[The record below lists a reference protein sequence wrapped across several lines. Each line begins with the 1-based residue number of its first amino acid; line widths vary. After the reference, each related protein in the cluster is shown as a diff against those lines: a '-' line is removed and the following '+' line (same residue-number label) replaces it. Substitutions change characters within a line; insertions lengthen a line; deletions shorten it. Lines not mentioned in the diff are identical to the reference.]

1 MVRRIGVSVLL
12 SAVTVVVA
20 ACGFSE
26 QEAADRCEQER
37 VARQA
42 GGCFDGTTLASCV
55 TAYEDCGSDAN
66 VDDALC
72 PLTYS
77 CPE

>member
-1 MVRRIGVSVLL
+1 ML
-12 SAVTVVVA
+12 SAVTVMAA

-26 QEAADRCEQER
+26 QEANNRCEQER
-37 VARQA
+37 VARQD

-55 TAYEDCGSDAN
+55 TAYEDCGTDVT
-66 VDDALC
+66 VDDSVC

-77 CPE
+77 CPQ

>member
-1 MVRRIGVSVLL
+1 MLTAAAALVG
-12 SAVTVVVA
+12 

-26 QEAADRCEQER
+26 EEAQNRCEQER
-37 VARQA
+37 VARQD
-42 GGCFDGTTLASCV
+42 GGCFDASTLTSCI

-66 VDDALC
+66 VDDATC